1 MNITGFSLKIYY
13 KLLDILLTRQHG
25 DKHTVL
31 YKNRPLT
38 LLEINFDRVRMFCVF
53 IELRL
58 SVPDKLKTR
67 KKEVS
72 RSLLKYLEFFL
83 FCSFQNI
90 LTAMKSLKFSIRF
103 RRFRENSRDSVIF
116 QKTNDSIA
124 VLLKKRM
131 L

>member
-25 DKHTVL
+25 GKHTVL

-72 RSLLKYLEFFL
+72 RSFSFFVLLKYSNSNEIIKVFYQVPPISREF
-83 FCSFQNI
+83 
-90 LTAMKSLKFSIRF
+90 
-103 RRFRENSRDSVIF
+103 
-116 QKTNDSIA
+116 
-124 VLLKKRM
+124 
-131 L
+131 